1 MACHSPYHVDNPRA
15 HLPGEPRTLPMPC
28 GKCPPCIQRRT
39 AEWSFRLR
47 KEDEVSKGS
56 YFITLTYAPHTV
68 PISHKGFMTL
78 NPRDLTLLWK
88 RLRKAGLKFKY
99 YACGE
104 YGSQGLRPHYHAL
117 IFLEDYMEKTAF
129 HVQLQKAWP
138 LGSTDVGTVTG
149 ASVAYT
155 LKYMG
160 KAGKIPMH
168 SNDDRVKEFQRSS
181 NGLGSAFLT
190 PATTTYH
197 KHNLDRNYLTQDG
210 FRVPMPRYYRDKML
224 TVDDK
229 ARQRRIIQTS
239 VDDKLRID
247 MELHY
252 SFTDVDYFTALREKH
267 YHIKRIFDRR
277 QNESHGIL

>member
-1 MACHSPYHVDNPRA
+1 MA
-15 HLPGEPRTLPMPC
+15 
-28 GKCPPCIQRRT
+28 
-39 AEWSFRLR
+39 
-47 KEDEVSKGS
+47 KGS

-88 RLRKAGLKFKY
+88 RLRKAGLKFRY

-155 LKYMG
+155 LKYMA

-181 NGLGSAFLT
+181 NGLGSSFLT

-197 KHNLDRNYLTQDG
+197 KGNLDRNYLTQDG

-252 SFTDVDYFTALREKH
+252 SFTPDVDYFTALREKH
-267 YHIKRIFDRR
+267 YHAKRIFDRR
-277 QNESHGIL
+277 QNEQHGVL